1 MISYL
6 IFIFQAC
13 HSQSSSNVGDD
24 DNFIQ
29 SNESE
34 TNQENININVLQPR
48 IDSNCSADKFK
59 KQPKDKNKK
68 LNENDDPVITKTEK
82 VFKSLGI
89 KAGFG
94 QGLLQL
100 LPEEHTE
107 SADNVAAFLAFVVE
121 RQKTWQNERYGKTV
135 ENQIISAV
143 TNVYRELNATTLYFR
158 KCLAQTDLK
167 GLDIKR

>member
-24 DNFIQ
+24 DDIQ
-29 SNESE
+29 SNESVR
-34 TNQENININVLQPR
+34 NQENININVLQPR
-48 IDSNCSADKFK
+48 IDLNCSADKFK
-59 KQPKDKNKK
+59 KQPKDKNK
-68 LNENDDPVITKTEK
+68 EFNDVKDPAMTKTEK

-100 LPEEHTE
+100 LPEEHAE

-121 RQKTWQNERYGKTV
+121 RQKTWKNERNGRNV
-135 ENQIISAV
+135 ENQMISTV
-143 TNVYRELNATTLYFR
+143 TNVYRELNAKTLYFR
-158 KCLAQTDLK
+158 KCLAHTDLQ

>member
-24 DNFIQ
+24 DAIQ
-29 SNESE
+29 INESE

-68 LNENDDPVITKTEK
+68 LNEKDDPVITKIEK

-100 LPEEHTE
+100 LPEEHAE

-121 RQKTWQNERYGKTV
+121 RQKTWQNERNGRNV
-135 ENQIISAV
+135 EDQIISTV